1 MRFLP
6 IVELV
11 LLEIGEHQDD
21 ELVEDV
27 GCLQGL
33 PAFDGFPEPAA
44 FNLVQVLD
52 LVEGLEGFEGVED
65 DDRPSG
71 WEGVPEKRADFGR
84 LKRQWQWLQQISKAN
99 ASNSRGRGF
108 KSCQVLGCLLFL
120 FFIYAA

>member
-21 ELVEDV
+21 ELVEDI
-27 GCLQGL
+27 GGLQGL

-44 FNLVQVLD
+44 FNFIQVLD

-65 DDRPSG
+65 NDGPSG
-71 WEGVPEKRADFGR
+71 WEGVPEKRADFCR
-84 LKRQWQWLQQISKAN
+84 L
-99 ASNSRGRGF
+99 
-108 KSCQVLGCLLFL
+108 
-120 FFIYAA
+120 

>member
-21 ELVEDV
+21 ELVEDI
-27 GCLQGL
+27 GGLQCL

-99 ASNSRGRGF
+99 ASNSEGRGF
-108 KSCQVLGCLLFL
+108 KSCQVVGCLLFL
-120 FFIYAA
+120 FFH